1 MKREKWNRDWYF
13 TRGQAGLMQAGEK
26 VQLPHDYMIESDVV
40 REAPAAAAMGY
51 FTGTVGTYTKYFEVP
66 EAWQGERVY
75 LHFDGVMMNA
85 SVSVNG
91 SLVKRHHYGY
101 TPFSVDITEA
111 LYFGGANRVTVTV
124 NPSMQPNSR
133 WYTGAGIYR
142 HVELSH
148 VKALHVEPEGIFAYT
163 KRIDYGMKEGNVREA
178 VGPER
183 ADSANVM
190 VEVTLRNHFT
200 QDHQVRVR
208 ASLIMDRQEMG
219 VCRGSCETGVREVS
233 GSDNCKAGDRAVC
246 VRDNCDAGVR
256 EVSGS
261 DSYEAGS
268 GAVDDRNEHG
278 EKSIKAAPAQRD
290 TVLLVK
296 GGSTA
301 VARIPMTVSRPLIW
315 SAEHPNLYRVQ
326 VQVEDMGVFGVSLDR
341 DAAMEGICDEAEVL
355 FGIRTV
361 TADAVHG
368 LQVNGS
374 TVKLKGGCIHH
385 DNGLLGAV
393 SLRDS
398 EYRKLRLLKE
408 AGFNAVRLAHN
419 PGSRELLEACDRLG
433 LYVFEEAFDAWGHS
447 KQPGDYSQFFG
458 QDWKADMEA
467 FILRD
472 RSHPSIL
479 FWSTGNEVE
488 ERGGMGNGYAIAEEL
503 AAYVRSLDSTRLVTN
518 GLCSMWSGLD
528 DASVLEGIKGRLKA
542 RQQENKQENEQ
553 ENEQENQQ
561 NADSSG
567 VDGSW
572 EERTE
577 SFCNCLDVVG
587 YNYMDSHY
595 EYAGQRY
602 PERVIVGTESFPN
615 QIDKVWE
622 LVERFPYV
630 TGDFT
635 WTAVD
640 YIGEAG
646 IGKSKFFEEGDP
658 ELAKGPMAV
667 ASHASE
673 YPWRL
678 ANDAD
683 ITIGG
688 RLTPQGVY
696 RKIVWGSSRT
706 GLYVQHP
713 KYHGM
718 TEVVSSWGW
727 NRMTDGWNYEGYAG
741 KPVKVYVYSRASQ
754 AELFLN
760 GKSLGRVGAGKE
772 NRFCAVFETIYEPG
786 VLTAVSLDGDEE
798 VSRAEIATAG
808 APVAIRLTADKAV
821 LSVDGESLSYVEAE
835 ILDKDGNVVKEGEIQ
850 LDAILEATQVQHHLS
865 PARRLLSDVGMQE
878 TAEAFGAGAEEDAPD
893 YSACLAGFG
902 SDNPVTEDN
911 YTAGKCFSYQGRA
924 LAVVRAGQIA
934 GKAVLHVSAP
944 GLEAASVEI
953 LVR

>member
-1 MKREKWNRDWYF
+1 MKRENWNRDWYF
-13 TRGQAGLMQAGEK
+13 TKGQASLMKAGK
-26 VQLPHDYMIESDVV
+26 RVQLPHDYMIESDVD

-66 EAWQGERVY
+66 AEWQGERIY

-101 TPFSVDITEA
+101 TPFSVDVTDA
-111 LYFGGANRVTVTV
+111 LYFGEANRVTVTV

-148 VKALHVEPEGIFAYT
+148 VKPLHVEPEGIFAYT
-163 KRIDYGMKEGNVREA
+163 KRIDYGTGAGAAGTDGKQERPDQAESA
-178 VGPER
+178 V
-183 ADSANVM
+183 VY

-200 QDHQVRVR
+200 KDHQVRVR
-208 ASLIMDRQEMG
+208 AALIPDGQQP
-219 VCRGSCETGVREVS
+219 ETGRD
-233 GSDNCKAGDRAVC
+233 GCRAGDSTADGWKGC
-246 VRDNCDAGVR
+246 QKG
-256 EVSGS
+256 ES
-261 DSYEAGS
+261 EANQW
-268 GAVDDRNEHG
+268 VTDKTPLIE
-278 EKSIKAAPAQRD
+278 RD

-296 GGSTA
+296 AGSTA
-301 VARIPMTVSRPLIW
+301 VARIPMTVSHPLIW
-315 SAEHPNLYRVQ
+315 DAEHPNLYRVKA
-326 VQVEDMGVFGVSLDR
+326 QVEDMGVFGVSLNK

-368 LQVNGS
+368 LQVNS
-374 TVKLKGGCIHH
+374 RTVKLKGGCIHH

-408 AGFNAVRLAHN
+408 SGFNAVRLAHN
-419 PGSRELLEACDRLG
+419 PGSGELLEACDRLG
-433 LYVFEEAFDAWGHS
+433 LYVFDEAFDAWGHS
-447 KQPGDYSQFFG
+447 KQPGDYSQFFA
-458 QDWKADMEA
+458 QDWKEDMEA

-472 RSHPSIL
+472 RNHPSIL
-479 FWSTGNEVE
+479 IWSTGNEVE
-488 ERGGMGNGYAIAEEL
+488 ERGGMGDGYAIAGEL
-503 AAYVRSLDSTRLVTN
+503 AAYVRSLDSTRLVAN

-528 DASVLEGIKGRLKA
+528 DRSFLEQTAASLKA
-542 RQQENKQENEQ
+542 RKQGNA
-553 ENEQENQQ
+553 Q
-561 NADSSG
+561 NADLEG
-567 VDGSW
+567 MDGAW
-572 EERTE
+572 EDRTE

-602 PERVIVGTESFPN
+602 PERVILGTESFPN
-615 QIDKVWE
+615 QFDKVWE
-622 LVERFPYV
+622 LVERLPYV
-630 TGDFT
+630 IGDFT

-658 ELAKGPMAV
+658 MLEKGPMAV
-667 ASHASE
+667 SSHMSE

-688 RLTPQGVY
+688 NLTPQGVY
-696 RKIVWGSSRT
+696 RKIVWGSSET

-713 KYHGM
+713 KFHGM
-718 TEVVSSWGW
+718 EEVVSNWGW
-727 NRMTDGWNYEGYAG
+727 NQMTDCWNYEDYAG
-741 KPVKVYVYSRASQ
+741 KPVKVYVYSSAPEV
-754 AELFLN
+754 ELFLN
-760 GKSLGRVGAGKE
+760 GKSLGRAAAGKE
-772 NRFCAVFETIYEPG
+772 NRFCAVYEVSYEPG
-786 VLTAVSLDGDEE
+786 ALTAVSRKGDEE
-798 VSRAEIATAG
+798 VSRAEIATTGVPAS
-808 APVAIRLTADKAV
+808 IRLTPDKAA
-821 LSVDGESLSYVEAE
+821 LPADGESLSYVSVE
-835 ILDKDGNVVKEGEIQ
+835 ILDKDGNVVKNAEIR
-850 LDAILEATQVQHHLS
+850 LEASLEAAEAPAYSLS
-865 PARRLLSDVGMQE
+865 PVHRLLTDGE
-878 TAEAFGAGAEEDAPD
+878 LKKTAAAFGVGAEEEEPD
-893 YSACLAGFG
+893 FSAYLAGFG

-911 YTAGKCFSYQGRA
+911 YTAGKCHSYQGRA

-934 GKAVLHVSAP
+934 GTALLRVTGA
-944 GLEAASVEI
+944 GLGEASVEI
-953 LVR
+953 KVK

>member
-1 MKREKWNRDWYF
+1 MKRENWNRDWYF
-13 TRGQAGLMQAGEK
+13 TKGQASMIQAGK
-26 VQLPHDYMIESDVV
+26 RVQLPHDYMIESDVA

-51 FTGTVGTYTKYFEVP
+51 FTGTTGTYTKYFEVP
-66 EAWQGERVY
+66 KAWQGERVY

-111 LYFGGANRVTVTV
+111 LYFGGINRVAVMV

-148 VKALHVEPEGIFAYT
+148 VKPLHVEPEGIFAYT
-163 KRIDYGMKEGNVREA
+163 KYIDYGTETGSAGEA
-178 VGPER
+178 VRPER
-183 ADSANVM
+183 AESANVM

-200 QDHQVRVR
+200 QDHQVRVK
-208 ASLIMDRQEMG
+208 AALILEGQE
-219 VCRGSCETGVREVS
+219 
-233 GSDNCKAGDRAVC
+233 A
-246 VRDNCDAGVR
+246 
-256 EVSGS
+256 
-261 DSYEAGS
+261 EAW
-268 GAVDDRNEHG
+268 G
-278 EKSIKAAPAQRD
+278 EKSIETDAVRRD
-290 TVLLVK
+290 SVLLVK
-296 GGSTA
+296 GSSTA
-301 VARIPMTVSRPLIW
+301 VARIPVTVRQPLTW

-326 VQVEDMGVFGVSLDR
+326 VQVEDMGVFGVSLDK
-341 DAAMEGICDEAEVL
+341 DAALEGICDEAEVL

-361 TADAVHG
+361 AADAVHG

-393 SLRDS
+393 SLRDC

-458 QDWKADMEA
+458 QDWKEDMEA

-472 RSHPSIL
+472 RNHPSIL

-528 DASVLEGIKGRLKA
+528 DGSVLEGIKGRLKA
-542 RQQENKQENEQ
+542 RQQEKQQAGQKEKQ
-553 ENEQENQQ
+553 QAAQRKNEQENQQ
-561 NADSSG
+561 NADPAG

-572 EERTE
+572 EDRTE

-658 ELAKGPMAV
+658 ALASGFMAV
-667 ASHASE
+667 SSHVSE

-727 NRMTDGWNYEGYAG
+727 NQMTDSWNYERYAG
-741 KPVKVYVYSRASQ
+741 KPVKVYVYSKAPQ

-786 VLTAVSLDGDEE
+786 VLTAVSLDGEEE
-798 VSRAEIATAG
+798 VSRAEIVTAG
-808 APVAIRLTADKAV
+808 TPVSIRLTADKTV
-821 LSVDGESLSYVEAE
+821 LSADGESFSYVEAE
-835 ILDKDGNVVKEGEIQ
+835 ILDKDGNVVKEGEIR
-850 LDAILEATQVQHHLS
+850 LNAILEATQAQYPS
-865 PARRLLSDVGMQE
+865 PSPVRRLLPDEEMQE
-878 TAEAFGAGAEEDAPD
+878 TAEEFGAVAEEEAPD

-911 YTAGKCFSYQGRA
+911 YTTGKCFSYQGRA

-934 GKAVLHVSAP
+934 GKAVLRVSAP
-944 GLEAASVEI
+944 GLEGASVEI